1 MPRENRLRTGEP
13 PIQTAGEEVSSEEFY
28 SARGAAAI
36 MRAAHFPDEVLFF
49 LQMESLVTLGA
60 ATRHGCDALVEF
72 GCYDGR
78 ALEVARAAGVDYLG
92 VDVNG
97 PAIAALQQRIS
108 DEALEGRARTIIGN
122 VLKPETWSYGLPGP
136 RPLYLLPFNLIGNF
150 PEPEQVLHGIRSVG
164 GTAVISVFNEAP
176 WTTEV
181 RREYYAACGI
191 EMLAQDEGSHGGVLF
206 RGTDGFRSQSFSAD
220 GVSAL
225 LRDCGARLLEETTN
239 RYGRCLTVRF
249 T

>member
-1 MPRENRLRTGEP
+1 MRTSELRT
-13 PIQTAGEEVSSEEFY
+13 QTAHTAASSEEFY

-36 MRAAHFPDEVLFF
+36 MRAAHFPDEILFF

-60 ATRHGCDALVEF
+60 AARHGCDALVEF

-92 VDVNG
+92 VDVNDS
-97 PAIAALQQRIS
+97 AIAALRQRIS
-108 DEALEGRARTIIGN
+108 DEALEGQAETIIGN
-122 VLKPETWSYGLPGP
+122 VLKKETWAYKLPGV

-150 PEPEQVLHGIRSVG
+150 PEPVEVLRSLRSAG
-164 GTAVISVFNEAP
+164 GTAVVSVFNEAP

-191 EMLAQDEGSHGGVLF
+191 ETLERNEGSHGGVLF
-206 RGTDGFRSQSFSAD
+206 RGADGFRSHSFSAE
-220 GVSAL
+220 GVSSL
-225 LRDCGARLLEETTN
+225 LRACGALALEETAN
-239 RYGRCLTVRF
+239 RYGRCITVRF
-249 T
+249 P